1 QSHLS
6 NILSFHA
13 HQCVEKSLKAVI
25 EKYSTEPQKTH
36 NLERL
41 YYQVEKFVQLHIDE
55 LMLEKV
61 SELYIES
68 RYPGDLGLL
77 PNGKPD
83 AEDVREFY
91 EFARDVY
98 QRICDLL
105 MDK

>member
-1 QSHLS
+1 MNRNYVDWLAAAKDDLDTVVLLLAQSHLS

-41 YYQVEKFVQLHIDE
+41 YSHVEKFVQLHIDE

-77 PNGKPD
+77 PN
-83 AEDVREFY
+83 
-91 EFARDVY
+91 
-98 QRICDLL
+98 
-105 MDK
+105 